1 MHVCA
6 RLCDV
11 REWPHAKSEMRY
23 LFIMEIYT
31 ICEYGY
37 EYNCEHSLIITFVL
51 LCFFEH
57 FQYVGISF
65 GAPRDCYRYR
75 YCVRAVCI
83 IHSSGIADTNIFV
96 RVECFAFDRSLSD
109 MQRLHRNNKRNKLC
123 AMLHRRISPMNCK

>member
-1 MHVCA
+1 MPEPTGTEWNGTLTSINRMRVCA

-31 ICEYGY
+31 ICEYGH
-37 EYNCEHSLIITFVL
+37 EYNCEHSLIITFVR

-65 GAPRDCYRYR
+65 GAPRDCYRHR
-75 YCVRAVCI
+75 YCVRAACI
-83 IHSSGIADTNIFV
+83 IHSSGIADTKHICEGRMF
-96 RVECFAFDRSLSD
+96 
-109 MQRLHRNNKRNKLC
+109 RL
-123 AMLHRRISPMNCK
+123 